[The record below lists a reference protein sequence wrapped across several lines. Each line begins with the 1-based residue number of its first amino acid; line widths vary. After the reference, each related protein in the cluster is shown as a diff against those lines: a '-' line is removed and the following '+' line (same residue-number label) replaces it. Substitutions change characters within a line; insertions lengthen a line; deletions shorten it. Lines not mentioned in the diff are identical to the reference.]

1 MSKKLRK
8 EMVTHDAYVRASFSL
23 RRDVPLCTKL
33 CEIITGGACG
43 CAFLKPS
50 ACRRFDS
57 DDSVKVSTFAGLRY
71 KGLQGVI
78 K

>member
-1 MSKKLRK
+1 MTHMCARHLVLD
-8 EMVTHDAYVRASFSL
+8 VTCHFVRN
-23 RRDVPLCTKL
+23 